1 MSGMRCDAAAEVRRN
16 GRLTATAATAE
27 DSPVR
32 RLIPF
37 AVLLLAAP
45 AASAQSASRDQ
56 IDTALSAIYPSVV
69 RIEVVTA
76 AFNAGKEWRTEVFGS
91 GTIVSADGYV
101 VTNHHVAGHARRVRC
116 SLSTNEEIPAD
127 VVGTDPLSDITVLK
141 LRPGKPRTFPAAAFG
156 NSASLARGEAVL
168 ALGSP
173 LAISQSVTLGIV
185 SNTEM
190 VLPRAMTSGVS
201 LDGEDVGSI
210 VRWIAHDAAIFPG
223 NSGGPLVDLH
233 GRIVGVNELSYGL
246 SAAIPGDLVKNVVKD
261 LIERG
266 HVTRGWIGLDV
277 QPRLTTQ
284 TEHGAL
290 VASVEED
297 SPAAAAG
304 ITSGD
309 IITAIGGAPVDAA
322 FDEQVPLVNQAMAAL
337 TPGRPAT
344 IELLRNGSLHKIT
357 VTPRERSAAR
367 GEPVELPEW
376 GIVASNLTTTSARD
390 LGRASSDGVRLLS
403 VRAGGA
409 AQQAKPPLAPDDVIV
424 AMDDNPV
431 RSAEDLR
438 KRTAAALVN
447 GSASVLVSVDR
458 RSEHRLSVV
467 DLRTPHTDDPPL
479 EARKAWLAVGFQV
492 LTPALAQHLHVPGR
506 TGVRVT
512 RVIDSALPLH
522 VGDLIVAVD
531 GRPVRASEPGD
542 EETFSAMLRQYRPGA
557 SVPLTIVRDG
567 AEQSVTVPVRTAWP
581 RESEMRRYDDADFG
595 LRVREM
601 SERDLDDPRLKDA
614 PKGVIVD
621 AVEPGGWAA
630 LAQLATG
637 DVILDIDGQPMRTVD
652 AVAARLKTS
661 RDARAK
667 AVVLRVRRGVR
678 TLFVE
683 IEPAWLQ

>member
-1 MSGMRCDAAAEVRRN
+1 
-16 GRLTATAATAE
+16 
-27 DSPVR
+27 
-32 RLIPF
+32 
-37 AVLLLAAP
+37 
-45 AASAQSASRDQ
+45 
-56 IDTALSAIYPSVV
+56 
-69 RIEVVTA
+69 
-76 AFNAGKEWRTEVFGS
+76 
-91 GTIVSADGYV
+91 
-101 VTNHHVAGHARRVRC
+101 
-116 SLSTNEEIPAD
+116 
-127 VVGTDPLSDITVLK
+127 
-141 LRPGKPRTFPAAAFG
+141 
-156 NSASLARGEAVL
+156 
-168 ALGSP
+168 
-173 LAISQSVTLGIV
+173 
-185 SNTEM
+185 
-190 VLPRAMTSGVS
+190 
-201 LDGEDVGSI
+201 
-210 VRWIAHDAAIFPG
+210 
-223 NSGGPLVDLH
+223 
-233 GRIVGVNELSYGL
+233 
-246 SAAIPGDLVKNVVKD
+246 
-261 LIERG
+261 
-266 HVTRGWIGLDV
+266 
-277 QPRLTTQ
+277 
-284 TEHGAL
+284 
-290 VASVEED
+290 
-297 SPAAAAG
+297 
-304 ITSGD
+304 
-309 IITAIGGAPVDAA
+309 
-322 FDEQVPLVNQAMAAL
+322 
-337 TPGRPAT
+337 
-344 IELLRNGSLHKIT
+344 
-357 VTPRERSAAR
+357 
-367 GEPVELPEW
+367 
-376 GIVASNLTTTSARD
+376 
-390 LGRASSDGVRLLS
+390 
-403 VRAGGA
+403 
-409 AQQAKPPLAPDDVIV
+409 
-424 AMDDNPV
+424 
-431 RSAEDLR
+431 
-438 KRTAAALVN
+438 
-447 GSASVLVSVDR
+447 VDR